1 MLKQFY
7 EKALPSQG
15 VYCATAIDPVTK
27 KAVNKFAETLDDLF
41 SHIDK
46 MKANKQ
52 NTFIALG
59 SFDGFSRKAEDCLY
73 LRSFFIDIDVGESK
87 DYLTKEEA
95 HAALHELIDATGL
108 PDPMV
113 VDSGGGVHAY
123 WIMDEDIPKDEW
135 KVFAEK
141 FKSLCLEHIKIDP
154 KVSAD
159 AARVLRCI
167 DTLNYKFDPPRLT
180 ELLNDELQVY
190 SYETFKEFLGE
201 DTPVNNI
208 LAAIPK
214 GLDEETRSI
223 AKTDNYESDFMKI
236 AERSLEGS
244 GCNQIKHFLENP
256 NSISYDE
263 WFSGLSIAKFCANG
277 DEMIHLFS
285 EDYKGYDRQATID
298 KAAEIEAPHRC
309 EQVFAANWPD
319 RCKGC
324 KHRGKINTPI
334 QLGKTLKSANPASNP
349 NIETDKTES
358 VRAQSDTQKVPDFPD
373 FLKPYVRGMNGG
385 VYFNPPP
392 KVGKDGKTHY
402 EDPIMVSAH
411 DLYPIARLYSHL
423 DGECL
428 QMRLVL
434 PFDGDREFLMPMK
447 SVYAQDKFK
456 EIMSSN
462 GVLFSP
468 KGVEHLMSYIVKWGQ
483 YFVSTQEAQQM
494 RQQMGWTVSTDDPDV
509 FQDGSFVVGAR
520 EISAKGIEEVP
531 VSPYCRGVAKHLVKL
546 GSFDKWKTSAQA
558 LDEEGFEMHAFGM
571 LCGFASPIIG
581 FTSTSGVVVSFQG
594 KSGSAKTGSLYAALS
609 VWGNPKE
616 LSVFDATDNAMIGRY
631 LALKNMMLGVDETS
645 NTHPK
650 ALAQLIHRVSH
661 GKAKLKMQGS
671 VNAERE
677 YEMFASLIGFFTTNQ
692 SVYSALESFKGRPD
706 GEAARC
712 IEFLIHKPKP
722 LAVNGRRGKEIFDVF
737 RKNYGHASEPYL
749 STIYAKWSHE
759 RITDRTEYWVEKFR
773 SDFGVLNEYRYYE
786 NLVGAVFTAGEIV
799 NETGMIHLNLDR
811 IYHVVVREM
820 IIIRDKVIKLNH
832 TDYDVLLGEFMN
844 KYQTG
849 MLAIKDNKIHMEPRT
864 SLVGRAELNEN
875 MVYISKPEF
884 RKFLNEKQISSREF
898 EFEMKEKGI
907 LKVTKKKKLGAGWKE
922 AMSSHNVE
930 VYGFETQIPDEW
942 LLSKDEDE

>member
-1 MLKQFY
+1 
-7 EKALPSQG
+7 
-15 VYCATAIDPVTK
+15 
-27 KAVNKFAETLDDLF
+27 
-41 SHIDK
+41 
-46 MKANKQ
+46 
-52 NTFIALG
+52 
-59 SFDGFSRKAEDCLY
+59 
-73 LRSFFIDIDVGESK
+73 
-87 DYLTKEEA
+87 
-95 HAALHELIDATGL
+95 
-108 PDPMV
+108 
-113 VDSGGGVHAY
+113 
-123 WIMDEDIPKDEW
+123 
-135 KVFAEK
+135 
-141 FKSLCLEHIKIDP
+141 
-154 KVSAD
+154 
-159 AARVLRCI
+159 
-167 DTLNYKFDPPRLT
+167 
-180 ELLNDELQVY
+180 
-190 SYETFKEFLGE
+190 
-201 DTPVNNI
+201 
-208 LAAIPK
+208 
-214 GLDEETRSI
+214 
-223 AKTDNYESDFMKI
+223 
-236 AERSLEGS
+236 
-244 GCNQIKHFLENP
+244 
-256 NSISYDE
+256 
-263 WFSGLSIAKFCANG
+263 
-277 DEMIHLFS
+277 
-285 EDYKGYDRQATID
+285 
-298 KAAEIEAPHRC
+298 
-309 EQVFAANWPD
+309 
-319 RCKGC
+319 
-324 KHRGKINTPI
+324 
-334 QLGKTLKSANPASNP
+334 
-349 NIETDKTES
+349 
-358 VRAQSDTQKVPDFPD
+358 
-373 FLKPYVRGMNGG
+373 
-385 VYFNPPP
+385 
-392 KVGKDGKTHY
+392 
-402 EDPIMVSAH
+402 
-411 DLYPIARLYSHL
+411 
-423 DGECL
+423 
-428 QMRLVL
+428 
-434 PFDGDREFLMPMK
+434 
-447 SVYAQDKFK
+447 
-456 EIMSSN
+456 
-462 GVLFSP
+462 
-468 KGVEHLMSYIVKWGQ
+468 
-483 YFVSTQEAQQM
+483 
-494 RQQMGWTVSTDDPDV
+494 
-509 FQDGSFVVGAR
+509 
-520 EISAKGIEEVP
+520 
-531 VSPYCRGVAKHLVKL
+531 
-546 GSFDKWKTSAQA
+546 
-558 LDEEGFEMHAFGM
+558 
-571 LCGFASPIIG
+571 
-581 FTSTSGVVVSFQG
+581 
-594 KSGSAKTGSLYAALS
+594 LYAALS

-799 NETGMIHLNLDR
+799 NETGMIHLDLDR

-942 LLSKDEDE
+942 LLSKDDDE